1 MLSNS
6 EILSEGLRA
15 NDLEGMINSL
25 FEIDSYRSKMGDDRD
40 ICVLTFRVKDRSP
53 ARDMMEFVEKG
64 YGFVLDS
71 DVSSGEND
79 KGEYF
84 VFVELPRTPRLNEQ
98 IKEIVLG
105 VKRLAGI
112 DDWKFK
118 YHKAES
124 QKELNLDSLTETV
137 PSTPEKY
144 DLFMNRV
151 KTEGFKNFFNK
162 TLMDDLELEND
173 IITIFKPYGN
183 KIKLRIVKEDEKD
196 KILENSEDTF
206 SLDSVA
212 MGEIFWLTK
221 VIGDYNINKL
231 GDKFVFENGDKAMIL
246 QRIEQ

>member
-173 IITIFKPYGN
+173 IINIFKPYGN